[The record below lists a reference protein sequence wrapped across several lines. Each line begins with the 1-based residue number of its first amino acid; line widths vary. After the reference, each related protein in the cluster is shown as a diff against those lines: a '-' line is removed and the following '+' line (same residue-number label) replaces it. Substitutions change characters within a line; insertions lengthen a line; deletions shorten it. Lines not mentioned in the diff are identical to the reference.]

1 MHAMVAGMLVV
12 SLGGRSAGGNE
23 PIPAPPASGGG
34 AFNSTVAFRVFALK
48 TTGGDSQLVG
58 ETPSAK
64 PLAIPPCLH
73 WWVAPLPPVEMAKVR
88 EEVATR
94 RIPGLGFRVR
104 LWGTSRAIGD
114 DDLAHLKGLTA
125 LQTLDL
131 SGCER
136 VTDAGVAHLKGL
148 TALQTLELNFTEV
161 TDAGLAHLKGLTA
174 LQSLGLTGCDK
185 VTDAGVADLKKVL
198 PRLEISR

>member
-1 MHAMVAGMLVV
+1 
-12 SLGGRSAGGNE
+12 
-23 PIPAPPASGGG
+23 
-34 AFNSTVAFRVFALK
+34 VFALE
-48 TTGGDSQLVG
+48 TIGWDSQLVG

-64 PLAIPPCLH
+64 PLAIPACLH

-114 DDLAHLKGLTA
+114 DDLAHLKDLTA

-136 VTDAGVAHLKGL
+136 VTDAG
-148 TALQTLELNFTEV
+148 
-161 TDAGLAHLKGLTA
+161 LAHLKGLTA
-174 LQSLGLTGCDK
+174 LQSLNLMGCDEVTDAGLAHLKALTALQRLGLTGCDK

-198 PRLEISR
+198 PRLRVYR